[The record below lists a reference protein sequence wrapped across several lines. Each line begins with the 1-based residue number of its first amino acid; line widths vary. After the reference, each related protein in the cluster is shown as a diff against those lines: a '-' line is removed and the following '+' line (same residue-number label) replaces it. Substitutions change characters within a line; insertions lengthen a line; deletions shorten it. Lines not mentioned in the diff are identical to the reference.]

1 MNNLVPDENIN
12 LENFDEITCEIQK
25 LIYQIRRAV
34 LKNPEKLISL
44 RTMLEMEVVSTQ
56 HVIDFMIWDG
66 ELK

>member
-1 MNNLVPDENIN
+1 MNNLVPDEDIN
-12 LENFDEITCEIQK
+12 LENFDEITCEMQK
-25 LIYQIRRAV
+25 LIYQIRRVV

-44 RTMLEMEVVSTQ
+44 RMMLETEAISTQ

>member
-1 MNNLVPDENIN
+1 MNNLVPDEDIN
-12 LENFDEITCEIQK
+12 LENFDEITCEMQK
-25 LIYQIRRAV
+25 LIYQIRRVV

-44 RTMLEMEVVSTQ
+44 RMMLETEAINTQ